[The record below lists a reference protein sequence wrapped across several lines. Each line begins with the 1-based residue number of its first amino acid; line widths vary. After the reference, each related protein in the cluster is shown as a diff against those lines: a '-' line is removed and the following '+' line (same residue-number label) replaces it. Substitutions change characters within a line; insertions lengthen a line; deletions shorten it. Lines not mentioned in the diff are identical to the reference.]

1 MSPGWMSG
9 FAGEP
14 SPYIAKYVFQ
24 FPEVRFD
31 QGVGGSAM
39 LEAGS
44 RMIRYVTAGSLPG

>member
-24 FPEVRFD
+24 FAEVRFD